1 MKEDLTR
8 EYPDSRTISLGEI
21 GEFDVV
27 RLSPYAKLRMIVVFV
42 ASMTDKYSVELY
54 QTLSGNSL

>member
-1 MKEDLTR
+1 MKEGLPGD
-8 EYPDSRTISLGEI
+8 YPETKVISPDEI
-21 GEFDVV
+21 GEFDIS
-27 RLSPYAKLRMIVVFV
+27 RLSPYTRLRLIVDYV

>member
-1 MKEDLTR
+1 MKEDLPD
-8 EYPDSRTISLGEI
+8 EYPESKVITPDEI
-21 GEFDVV
+21 GEFNLG
-27 RLSPYAKLRMIVVFV
+27 RLSFYTRLRMIVDYV

>member
-1 MKEDLTR
+1 MKEDIPGKYSEKDVLSF
-8 EYPDSRTISLGEI
+8 EDISA
-21 GEFDVV
+21 FDVNE
-27 RLSPYAKLRMIVVFV
+27 LSQYERLRMIVDFV